1 MYQGSSGSINFLEN
15 LSRNLKKT
23 FPLINIDYHECIQ
36 CFVNKTKI
44 IRKNNLHVKTKR
56 MNLKVETNIILG
68 APATWFHLQRWG

>member
-1 MYQGSSGSINFLEN
+1 MYQGSSGSINILEN

-44 IRKNNLHVKTKR
+44 IRKNNLHVKTK
-56 MNLKVETNIILG
+56 E
-68 APATWFHLQRWG
+68 